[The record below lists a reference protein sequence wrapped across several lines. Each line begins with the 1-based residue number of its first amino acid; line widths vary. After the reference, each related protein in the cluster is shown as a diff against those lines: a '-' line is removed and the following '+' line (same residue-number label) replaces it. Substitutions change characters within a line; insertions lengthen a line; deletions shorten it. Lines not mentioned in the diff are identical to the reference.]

1 MTEVRH
7 VRPAGP
13 GAARTRRSGDGTA
26 DQAPQTP
33 VAVAARW
40 SPWRA
45 VVGFG
50 VVSLAADMVYEG
62 ARSVTGPLLASLGAS
77 ALLVGLVTGAGE
89 ALALVLRLG
98 FGSLADRTGRYWALT
113 LGGYALTAVC
123 VPALALTPFVGAAG
137 LVLACA
143 LVLAERT
150 GKAVRSPSKS
160 TLLAHAPP
168 PSASAGGSRCTRRW
182 TRSEPSPGRCWSRRS
197 RRSPV
202 RCGRRWRCWPC
213 PGPRRSRCCSCC
225 GRGSATLRQRSPPL
239 RPPSRT
245 PPPPS
250 CTRRPTIP
258 LDRHGWAGLPR
269 RFWLFAASAGAAT
282 AGLVTF
288 GVISY
293 HLVREHVVPL
303 AVVPVVYAAAM
314 AAEAVAALA
323 TGWLYDRWN
332 ARVLLVL
339 PLLVAAVPALAFSD
353 GLLVAGAGIL
363 LWGAA
368 VGVQDST
375 VKALVAD
382 LVPAARRATAYGWF
396 AAVQGAAAVAGGAM
410 AGALYAR
417 SVPAL
422 VAAVAATQLVALT
435 LLVATLRLRA
445 PAAPVTPPR

>member
-1 MTEVRH
+1 MSDQQGQVL
-7 VRPAGP
+7 PGP
-13 GAARTRRSGDGTA
+13 GGPATAPPHGTA
-26 DQAPQTP
+26 TMAPQTP
-33 VAVAARW
+33 VAGAARW

-160 TLLAHAPP
+160 TLLAHA
-168 PSASAGGSRCTRRW
+168 ASAVGL
-182 TRSEPSPGRCWSRRS
+182 
-197 RRSPV
+197 
-202 RCGRRWRCWPC
+202 
-213 PGPRRSRCCSCC
+213 
-225 GRGSATLRQRSPPL
+225 GRGFAVHKALDQVGAFAGPLLVAAVAALTGALWPAMALLAVPGAASIALLLLLRARVGDPSVSAPSTPAPVPDTSATVLHPPA
-239 RPPSRT
+239 
-245 PPPPS
+245 
-250 CTRRPTIP
+250 TIAWT
-258 LDRHGWAGLPR
+258 RHGWAGLPR

-339 PLLVAAVPALAFSD
+339 PLLVAAVPALAFSH